1 MLPKQGT
8 CHRMGHAIQ
17 ILFDGFYNPATPG
30 GFKMSKSNVFKLA
43 LALFVIFGLLITAS
57 ALAAEK
63 AKNVDET
70 IQGMVEKSDKGMPMI
85 KTDDGQTF
93 MILGQNM
100 AAMVGKTVKVT
111 GTLSKGKKTR
121 SIVVTHFEEVAD

>member
-1 MLPKQGT
+1 MK
-8 CHRMGHAIQ
+8 R
-17 ILFDGFYNPATPG
+17 
-30 GFKMSKSNVFKLA
+30 SNVFKLA
-43 LALFVIFGLLITAS
+43 MALIVILGLLITTAAVS
-57 ALAAEK
+57 AEK
-63 AKNVDET
+63 SKDVEET

-100 AAMVGKTVKVT
+100 VAMVGKSVKVT

-121 SIVVTHFEEVAD
+121 SIVVTHFEEVKN

>member
-1 MLPKQGT
+1 
-8 CHRMGHAIQ
+8 
-17 ILFDGFYNPATPG
+17 
-30 GFKMSKSNVFKLA
+30 MSKSNVFKLA